1 MFWGSSVLL
10 WWNNIIDVIRPIM
23 TWVSKFSL
31 TELHLN
37 ILSIWHFCIFRILDW
52 PPQRGFF
59 WMKWN
64 GLKLNEVQGEVCSVP
79 LEAIYCGI
87 EILFPWRQDINCC
100 LADMMTRF
108 WFKVCHTSFLPWIPH
123 CLEIFLLA
131 SGLLTS

>member
-1 MFWGSSVLL
+1 MFWGSSALL

-52 PPQRGFF
+52 PSQRGFF

-64 GLKLNEVQGEVCSVP
+64 GLKLNEVQAEVCSVP

-87 EILFPWRQDINCC
+87 EILFPWWQDINCC
-100 LADMMTRF
+100 LDDMMSRF
-108 WFKVCHTSFLPWIPH
+108 VIHLSFPEFPTAWKYS
-123 CLEIFLLA
+123 LLHLV
-131 SGLLTS
+131 SSQVNYN